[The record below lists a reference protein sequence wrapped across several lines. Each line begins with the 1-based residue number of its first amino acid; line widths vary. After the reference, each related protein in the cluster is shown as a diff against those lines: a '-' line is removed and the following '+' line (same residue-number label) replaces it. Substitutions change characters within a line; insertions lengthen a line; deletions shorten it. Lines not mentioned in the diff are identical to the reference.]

1 MKMKALKCS
10 VILLI
15 TLVTFQ
21 GVSAQTRYY
30 GQWAGSISS
39 GYGNNGVSVS
49 LSAEKYIGRTLSAIK
64 GGYAF
69 SHCSK
74 KFGGWSIPVQQH
86 LLEIS
91 YFYSLERQ
99 MGGKCFL
106 NIGGGF
112 LGGLE
117 NLRKITLPYGVK
129 QKTGVAFIFGILFY
143 PQLEFRL
150 SSKNK
155 NIVGLFEPQISYDF
169 LSQLNKFAYRAQVG
183 IKYYF

>member
-1 MKMKALKCS
+1 MKALKCS

-64 GGYAF
+64 GEYTF

-74 KFGGWSIPVQQH
+74 KFEEWSIPIQRH

-112 LGGLE
+112 FGGLE
-117 NLRKITLPYGVK
+117 NFGKVSLPYGVK
-129 QKTGVAFIFGILFY
+129 QAKGLKFVSGIFLY